1 MIVTMD
7 EIGVIPFVA
16 MDEIGVIPF
25 VTMDEVGVVISII
38 ITMDVHINRF
48 CVINNNLFNC

>member
-1 MIVTMD
+1 MIVT
-7 EIGVIPFVA
+7 

-38 ITMDVHINRF
+38 ITMDVHINCF
-48 CVINNNLFNC
+48 LCYK